1 MLFASRSKINSTR
14 FRRSLASASP
24 NVTPPPSAFPCAFS
38 SPCVTGDRLGGCC
51 RPTGRMDLRSKR
63 GVLSRRCRLHSRNL
77 RSETQRDRTPACL
90 ERSWRGPLG
99 SSGAPP
105 RPPTVPTAP
114 LRGVHTFVKQVRWIR
129 KRTNPLFVCL
139 GLAVAWAWQPRSLR
153 ASPEPPSGQCALS
166 RRFGPQERRK
176 LGATSEFQVFNF
188 EQTISLPGRIIAR

>member
-24 NVTPPPSAFPCAFS
+24 NVTPPSSAFPCAFS

-63 GVLSRRCRLHSRNL
+63 GRSKHRRCRLHSRNL
-77 RSETQRDRTPACL
+77 RSETQGDRTPACL

-105 RPPTVPTAP
+105 TPDGPDSAASRGPHLRQTSTVDQEAYEP
-114 LRGVHTFVKQVRWIR
+114 FVR
-129 KRTNPLFVCL
+129 LL
-139 GLAVAWAWQPRSLR
+139 GPGSAWAWQPRSLR

-166 RRFGPQERRK
+166 TTVRSS
-176 LGATSEFQVFNF
+176 GAS
-188 EQTISLPGRIIAR
+188 